1 MIRELSAWNTM
12 RGQTGGMPVNI
23 GIGINTDHV
32 VSGNIGS
39 PKRMDYTVMGD
50 GVNLASRME
59 GLCKTY
65 SAQILVSQNTVNG
78 LKGTY
83 RVRDIDDVIVKG
95 KTEPVRIYE
104 VLDCHPEETFPHLL
118 DVVGPFR
125 RRSVPVHSPGHRRHR
140 RLMRGPPDRE
150 ASSST
155 DASLSLTPHEPL

>member
-104 VLDCHPEETFPHLL
+104 VLDYHL
-118 DVVGPFR
+118 R
-125 RRSVPVHSPGHRRHR
+125 RRSHTSWTWLGHF
-140 RLMRGPPDRE
+140 GGGQYQ
-150 ASSST
+150 ST
-155 DASLSLTPHEPL
+155 PQGTADTAG

>member
-1 MIRELSAWNTM
+1 MVRELSAWDTA
-12 RGQTGGMPVNI
+12 RAQTGGMPVNI
-23 GIGINTDHV
+23 GNGINTDHV

-59 GLCKTY
+59 GLCKTC

-104 VLDCHPEETFPHLL
+104 VLDCPSEETFPHLM
-118 DVVGPFR
+118 DVA
-125 RRSVPVHSPGHRRHR
+125 GHF
-140 RLMRGPPDRE
+140 GGGQYQ
-150 ASSST
+150 ST
-155 DASLSLTPHEPL
+155 PQDGTADTAG